1 MHTTYIALL
10 DRVNKRAPYG
20 VCFPDFPGCISSGKT
35 MDEALENARKG
46 LIFHIESMRED
57 GEAMPK
63 PSSLEKIMR
72 DPDNKSAI
80 PAAIKIIVPTGQL
93 RRLNIS
99 MDTSL
104 INELDVAAKIAGRNR
119 SEFLAD
125 AVRYLLS

>member
-1 MHTTYIALL
+1 MHATYIALL
-10 DRVNKRAPYG
+10 DRVNKKSPYG
-20 VCFPDFPGCISSGKT
+20 VFFPDFPGCVSSGKT
-35 MDEALENARKG
+35 MDEALENAREG

-63 PSSLEKIMR
+63 PTSLEKIMKN
-72 DPDNKSAI
+72 PDHHSAI

-104 INELDVAAKIAGRNR
+104 INELDLAAKMAGRNR

-125 AVRYLLS
+125 AVRHLLA